1 MKKYLSMAALLMSGF
16 MFLTACSSDD
26 DSSSSSSSSSSSK
39 VVSSGTSAAEV
50 VAQAQQNGSVT
61 VNATS
66 TSAVAAT
73 VTISSDAVTG
83 AQGLDNG
90 EVSVNVQQTD
100 GNGYT
105 VSLQPTSAVFS
116 TPVEVALPVSDP
128 DGTIYTYT
136 VGGQAVT
143 ATVSGGLL
151 KASVLSFNNQ
161 LVFTKQAASQGQFLG
176 GFITGLLEDNSR
188 GDIPMPYMH
197 RIEFGADGNFTMYE
211 FQNAQGNMMVRRRQG
226 TFAVEGDTILALN
239 VTSFDHTP
247 HYGTEDTE
255 WYGMSDDYEGESLR
269 LPFAFRGENVSVMT
283 PDGWETFVPEATVA
297 SSNTVVGRRILWMS
311 YFNENTR
318 QVQREERVIFDIKDN
333 GQMTISIPV
342 WNGEKWEGTYTTNGQ
357 TLSFRVS
364 SVTIPSWEVEGTYS
378 VITRDQ
384 MSESDTEGYDF
395 TTPYFFDADGNLYA
409 GVVGLFGVFEK

>member
-26 DSSSSSSSSSSSK
+26 DSSSSSSSSGSSK

-66 TSAVAAT
+66 GSAVAAT

-161 LVFTKQAASQGQFLG
+161 LVFTKQGQAPVQGQLLG
-176 GFITGLLEDNSR
+176 GYITGLLQDTSR

-197 RIEFGADGNFTMYE
+197 RIELGADGNFTMYE
-211 FQNAQGNMMVRRRQG
+211 FQNAQGNMMVLRRRG

-239 VTSFDHTP
+239 VTSVDHTP

-255 WYGMSDDYEGESLR
+255 WYGMSDEGESLR

-283 PDGWETFVPEATVA
+283 PYGWETFVPEATVA
-297 SSNTVVGRRILWMS
+297 SSNTVVGRRTLWMS

-342 WNGEKWEGTYTTNGQ
+342 WNGGEKREGTYTTNGQ

-364 SVTIPSWEVEGTYS
+364 SVTRPEWQEGSY
-378 VITRDQ
+378 ITRDE
-384 MSESDTEGYDF
+384 MSEDETRDYDF
-395 TTPYFFDADGNLYA
+395 TTPFFFDADGNLYA